1 MLESLDCEPV
11 TETKKRL
18 PCGESTLSSLRR
30 GKQGVVKERFLCH
43 RHVPAMDA
51 DLVGR
56 QLRP

>member
-43 RHVPAMDA
+43 RHVPAMEA

-56 QLRP
+56 Q